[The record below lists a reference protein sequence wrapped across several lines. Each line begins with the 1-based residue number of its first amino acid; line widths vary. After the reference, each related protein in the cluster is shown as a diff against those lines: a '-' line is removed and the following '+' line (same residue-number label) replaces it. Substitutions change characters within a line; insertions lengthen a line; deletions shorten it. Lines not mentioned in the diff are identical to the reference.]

1 MKLGPRRNYHKGRAA
16 SRAFSVIS
24 NLRMDPFQALEG
36 GRVRAA
42 ADGQRGPGGGG
53 GAGPPPGAQEAE
65 DDLSQEDQC
74 ARRQGRH

>member
-1 MKLGPRRNYHKGRAA
+1 
-16 SRAFSVIS
+16 
-24 NLRMDPFQALEG
+24 MDLFEALEG
-36 GRVRAA
+36 GRGRAA

-53 GAGPPPGAQEAE
+53 SAGPSPGAQEAE

>member
-1 MKLGPRRNYHKGRAA
+1 MASTFAA
-16 SRAFSVIS
+16 TMAFSVIT
-24 NLRMDPFQALEG
+24 NLRLDIFEALEG